1 MVEKMKRYF
10 RGGKEEET
18 ILILKIVG
26 IILLSLL
33 ATVAFMIV
41 AFGLLSRFTYWL
53 YSHHAAKIAMVKK
66 LLRIS
71 PHDITKHSDSPRY
84 DSQPEVWCERCF
96 DKAYQWVSGVIRK
109 SKVKANRDCQG
120 SRKSKRCHTTVTIDF
135 PYKRLPRTLMAFS
148 QRHIRTIVNWIRRR
162 VNESGKEPTG
172 KLCVAKNHQPA
183 QGLDRE
189 LGKGYNSPYSILPY
203 LLPPPHR
210 GGIIFRQR

>member
-1 MVEKMKRYF
+1 M
-10 RGGKEEET
+10 
-18 ILILKIVG
+18 LILKIIG

-41 AFGLLSRFTYWL
+41 AFDLLSRFTNWL
-53 YSHHAAKIAMVKK
+53 YSHHAAKMATVKK
-66 LLRIS
+66 LLRIP

-135 PYKRLPRTLMAFS
+135 PYKRLPRTLTVFS
-148 QRHIRTIVNWIRRR
+148 QRHIRTIVNWLRRS
-162 VNESGKEPTG
+162 VNESGKEP
-172 KLCVAKNHQPA
+172 KKQNP
-183 QGLDRE
+183 
-189 LGKGYNSPYSILPY
+189 
-203 LLPPPHR
+203 
-210 GGIIFRQR
+210 